1 MAGIAGKAEAESQEV
16 NKENETQESTENEK
30 VERVNRLPLTRIK
43 HIIKMDPDVTLAS
56 QDAVV
61 MIAKAA
67 VSFCMS
73 ALTKVTMIP
82 LLLNEKSLDKNGNLV
97 RISCAYNCKLLHG
110 FLKICMLIE
119 C

>member
-1 MAGIAGKAEAESQEV
+1 MAGLAGKAEAESQEV

-67 VSFCMS
+67 VSF
-73 ALTKVTMIP
+73 AWVHLA
-82 LLLNEKSLDKNGNLV
+82 KS
-97 RISCAYNCKLLHG
+97 RW
-110 FLKICMLIE
+110 
-119 C
+119 